1 METRRAGGNEGYK
14 MKKMHIRVNSIYY
27 MKYYKTMTRP
37 VKVLKLGTYKAEI
50 QCLDTKTLQ
59 PIPVPNPAVWGATT
73 ELVPFSHI
81 INRYEVAA

>member
-1 METRRAGGNEGYK
+1 
-14 MKKMHIRVNSIYY
+14 

-50 QCLDTKTLQ
+50 QYLDTKTLQ